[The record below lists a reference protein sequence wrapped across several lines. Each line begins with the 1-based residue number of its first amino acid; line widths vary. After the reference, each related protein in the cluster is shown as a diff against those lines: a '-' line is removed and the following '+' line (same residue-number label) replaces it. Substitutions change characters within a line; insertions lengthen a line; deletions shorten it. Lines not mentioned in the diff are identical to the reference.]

1 MGQPNPRRV
10 LTFELDSEAAFNA
23 LAGAV
28 ARSWAA
34 APGVSAVLMGLKG
47 DLGAGKTTWARGM
60 LEGLGFTGRVP
71 SPTYTLLEHYA
82 LEGLDV
88 VHVDLYRLGGGS
100 GDGNADSRGEV
111 EALGLRDWL
120 DRERCWLLVEWP
132 ERSPELAARCDVL
145 AELALGEHAE
155 ARRLVLE
162 ARSDIG
168 EALLAS
174 LDGLS
179 ESPSS

>member
-1 MGQPNPRRV
+1 MGEPNLKRV
-10 LTFELDSEAAFNA
+10 LTFDLDSEAAFKA

-28 ARSWAA
+28 ARAWLA
-34 APGVSAVLMGLKG
+34 APGVSAVLAGLTG

-71 SPTYTLLEHYA
+71 SPTYTLLEHYS

-88 VHVDLYRLGGGS
+88 VHVDLYRLGS
-100 GDGNADSRGEV
+100 SDGNADSRGEV

-145 AELALGEHAE
+145 AVLALGAHAE

-162 ARSDIG
+162 ARSVTG

-174 LDGLS
+174 LDGLC